1 MPQQPRGGRLLP
13 DPLPF
18 LKAKP
23 LPSKTKFKLKQLLT
37 STRLLEGLPED
48 GVTRWESVKALP
60 PRRPPQKFSD
70 VSLRPAKYRDPRSR
84 LQYADKAEARAI
96 RSMSADDIAQ
106 RLLFRGVQYKF
117 K

>member
-1 MPQQPRGGRLLP
+1 MPGGRQLP

-23 LPSKTKFKLKQLLT
+23 LPAKTKFKLKQLLA
-37 STRLLEGLPED
+37 STRQLEGLPED
-48 GVTRWESVKALP
+48 GETRWERLKAP
-60 PRRPPQKFSD
+60 APRRPPPKFSD
-70 VSLRPAKYRDPRSR
+70 VSLRVARYRDPRSR

-96 RSMSADDIAQ
+96 RGMSADEIAQ
-106 RLLFRGVQYKF
+106 RLLFRGLQYKF